1 MTRLNSAYFD
11 MTSSLRKIGIVIL
24 ISSSGG
30 VLLYTYL
37 HFSETGS
44 LPSSENFKGFL
55 ASAIVACFTG
65 IALYFTN
72 IGLDKWIPWRNFF
85 ASRLGLG
92 LIVNYL
98 IAVFL
103 CFALSS
109 ILVSA
114 FGSSLFWITF
124 SGKDEDLKIKAL
136 ILIMTV
142 IFIYNIIYALL
153 YSYQQ
158 YAVAQLENL
167 QRERKQLELQFEA
180 LKNQLSPHYLFN
192 SLNTISSLI
201 YKDTPSAEQFIRRL
215 AQTYQYILSTQ
226 QKRFVTLKDEVDFV
240 QSYYYLL
247 RIRFQQHLSVEINLP
262 SNIMNS
268 KIPPLTLQILVENA
282 VKHNTIS
289 SDNKLFI
296 YITAQDNTYLKVI
309 NTKTALSSNVQSFR
323 VGLENI
329 KKRYE
334 FFTNRKIEVRD
345 DEKFSVSL
353 PVLHQKEWDAE
364 IEHKHIA

>member
-1 MTRLNSAYFD
+1 MTRLSSAYLD
-11 MTSSLRKIGIVIL
+11 MNSSLRRIGTIIL
-24 ISSSGG
+24 ISGSGG
-30 VLLYTYL
+30 ALLYTYL

-44 LPSSENFKGFL
+44 IPSVVNFSGFV
-55 ASAIVACFTG
+55 ASAIIGAFCG
-65 IALYFTN
+65 IGLYFVN
-72 IGLDKWIPWRNFF
+72 NALDKWIPWRNFF
-85 ASRLGLG
+85 ASRFVLGLV
-92 LIVNYL
+92 IDYL
-98 IAVFL
+98 IAVAL
-103 CFALSS
+103 CFTLSS
-109 ILVSA
+109 ITLA
-114 FGSSLFWITF
+114 IFSSPVFWLTF
-124 SGKDEDLKIKAL
+124 SAQDEDLKIKAL
-136 ILIMTV
+136 ILIMTA

-167 QRERKQLELQFEA
+167 QRERRQLELQFEA

-201 YKDTPSAEQFIRRL
+201 YKDTQSAEQFIRRL
-215 AQTYQYILSTQ
+215 AQTYQYILSSQ

-247 RIRFQQHLSVEINLP
+247 RIRFQQQLSVEINLP

-268 KIPPLTLQILVENA
+268 RIPPLTLQILVENA
-282 VKHNTIS
+282 VKHNTIT
-289 SDNKLFI
+289 SDRKLFI

-309 NTKTALSSNVQSFR
+309 NTKNEPSSNVQSFR

-334 FFTNRKIEVRD
+334 FFTDKKIEIRD

-353 PVLHQKEWDAE
+353 PVLHQKEWDLA

>member
-1 MTRLNSAYFD
+1 MTRLQSLLHDMNS
-11 MTSSLRKIGIVIL
+11 TIRKIGIVSL
-24 ISSSGG
+24 VSASMG
-30 VLLYTYL
+30 VVLYGYL
-37 HFSETGS
+37 HFSETGRF
-44 LPSSENFKGFL
+44 PSSNNSAGFL
-55 ASAIVACFTG
+55 LSAMVGSITG
-65 IALYFTN
+65 VVLYYVNAKLDAL
-72 IGLDKWIPWRNFF
+72 LPWKNFF
-85 ASRLGLG
+85 ASRFALGY
-92 LIVNYL
+92 IVNYL
-98 IAVFL
+98 LALACSFGMVAVANFFL
-103 CFALSS
+103 AENTL
-109 ILVSA
+109 
-114 FGSSLFWITF
+114 W
-124 SGKDEDLKIKAL
+124 SGTSDEDNDMKIKAA
-136 ILIMTV
+136 ILLMSV
-142 IFIYNIIYALL
+142 IFIYSIVYALL

-158 YAVAQLENL
+158 YAVAQLESL

-226 QKRFVTLKDEVDFV
+226 NKKFVTLKDEVDFV

-247 RIRFQQHLSVEINLP
+247 RIRFQQQLNVEINLP

-282 VKHNTIS
+282 VKHNNIS
-289 SDNKLFI
+289 SEKKLFI

-309 NTKTALSSNVQSFR
+309 NTKNGNLGNVPSFR

-334 FFTNRKIEVRD
+334 FFTDKKIEIRD
-345 DEKFSVSL
+345 DEKFTVTL
-353 PVLHQKEWDAE
+353 PVIHQKEWE
-364 IEHKHIA
+364 RELEHKHTA

>member
-1 MTRLNSAYFD
+1 MARLNTAYLD
-11 MTSSLRKIGIVIL
+11 MSSSLRKIGTVIL

-30 VLLYTYL
+30 ALLYTYL
-37 HFSETGS
+37 HFSETGTI
-44 LPSSENFKGFL
+44 PSAENLKGFL
-55 ASAIVACFTG
+55 TSALIGCITG
-65 IALYFTN
+65 VTLYFTN
-72 IGLDKWIPWRNFF
+72 IGLDRWVPWRNFF

-92 LIVNYL
+92 LVVNYL
-98 IAVFL
+98 IAVAL
-103 CFALSS
+103 CFAFASLIVKS
-109 ILVSA
+109 
-114 FGSSLFWITF
+114 FGSSLFWTTF
-124 SGKDEDLKIKAL
+124 SGQDEDLKIKAL
-136 ILIMTV
+136 ILIMTAV
-142 IFIYNIIYALL
+142 FIYNIIYALL

-247 RIRFQQHLSVEINLP
+247 RIRFQQQLNVEINLP

-289 SDNKLFI
+289 SDKKLFI

-353 PVLHQKEWDAE
+353 PVLHQKEWDVE

>member
-1 MTRLNSAYFD
+1 MTRLNSAYLD
-11 MTSSLRKIGIVIL
+11 MNSSLRRLGIVIF
-24 ISSSGG
+24 ISGSVGA
-30 VLLYTYL
+30 LLYTYL

-44 LPSSENFKGFL
+44 IPSVKNFSGFL
-55 ASAIVACFTG
+55 ASAVIGSFCGAG
-65 IALYFTN
+65 LYFAN
-72 IGLDKWIPWRNFF
+72 IALDKWIPWRNYF
-85 ASRLGLG
+85 ASRFGLG
-92 LIVNYL
+92 LVIDYL
-98 IAVFL
+98 IAVAL
-103 CFALSS
+103 CFSLSS
-109 ILVSA
+109 IILAV
-114 FGSSLFWITF
+114 FGSTVFWSTF
-124 SGKDEDLKIKAL
+124 SAQDEDLKIKAL
-136 ILIMTV
+136 ILIMTA

-247 RIRFQQHLSVEINLP
+247 RIRFQQQLNVEINLP

-289 SDNKLFI
+289 SDRKLFI
-296 YITAQDNTYLKVI
+296 YITAQDNMYLKVI
-309 NTKTALSSNVQSFR
+309 NTKSEPSSNVQSFR

-334 FFTNRKIEVRD
+334 FFTDKKIEIRD

-353 PVLHQKEWDAE
+353 PVLHQKEWDLE

>member
-1 MTRLNSAYFD
+1 MTRLSSAYLD
-11 MTSSLRKIGIVIL
+11 MNSSVRRIGTVIL
-24 ISSSGG
+24 ISGSGG
-30 VLLYTYL
+30 ALLYTYL
-37 HFSETGS
+37 QFSETGS
-44 LPSSENFKGFL
+44 IPSIQDFSGFVV
-55 ASAIVACFTG
+55 SAVIGCFCG
-65 IALYFTN
+65 VALYFAN
-72 IGLDKWIPWRNFF
+72 NALDKWIPWKNFF
-85 ASRLGLG
+85 ASRFALGLG
-92 LIVNYL
+92 INYL
-98 IAVFL
+98 IAVAL
-103 CFALSS
+103 CFILSS
-109 ILVSA
+109 ILLAV
-114 FGSSLFWITF
+114 FGSAVFWTTF
-124 SGKDEDLKIKAL
+124 SAQDEDLKVKAL
-136 ILIMTV
+136 ILIMTA

-247 RIRFQQHLSVEINLP
+247 RIRFQQQLNVEINLP

-289 SDNKLFI
+289 SDKKLFI

-309 NTKTALSSNVQSFR
+309 NTKNALTSNVQSFR

-329 KKRYE
+329 RKRYE
-334 FFTNRKIEVRD
+334 FFTNRKIEIRD

-353 PVLHQKEWDAE
+353 PVLHQKEWEQE